1 VLVLSLLLLGAGA
14 LAPFAAAAAAAAP
27 VGTASRAGFAIV
39 AGAGVGAVLV
49 VAALP
54 RIRGHA
60 RLGRYALTR
69 WLDRHALESPADA
82 AVAWWLTTFAWALRA
97 LAIMLL
103 MQAVGMAAPFPLALA
118 YVTACAAVAVLAF
131 AGLGR
136 TARALRPQRA

>member
-1 VLVLSLLLLGAGA
+1 VRWRRSPL
-14 LAPFAAAAAAAAP
+14 PP
-27 VGTASRAGFAIV
+27 RPSRPSGRRQQAGFAIV

-60 RLGRYALTR
+60 R
-69 WLDRHALESPADA
+69 DA

-103 MQAVGMAAPFPLALA
+103 MQAVGMASPFPLALLRRRRGA
-118 YVTACAAVAVLAF
+118 RVRRTRADGQGLAAPARLTAPPARAGYSPAAAVF
-131 AGLGR
+131 GWWR
-136 TARALRPQRA
+136 

>member
-1 VLVLSLLLLGAGA
+1 VLVLSLLLLGMIDAGA

-60 RLGRYALTR
+60 R
-69 WLDRHALESPADA
+69 DA